1 MQFKDYFFAGVN
13 LIVFVLSLIT
23 DWNRL
28 LVFIVMTNLLL
39 MILDKLG
46 RGIVLRELMGFYSA
60 FICLFMPLMG
70 FMVYTQEHPLARLWV
85 RYMDIPEQTYFS
97 FALPAMSGFLLAVNW
112 PLANDSYSDMGDS
125 IKRVVDRSRVI
136 LGKIP
141 KVGTVLML
149 IGTVVFVFANFLP
162 TELKFVFML
171 FYFAAFTGFL
181 YVFYQPNMKW
191 KFLVLLLFGS
201 FIFSE
206 SLSSGMFT
214 IVAYMGLTL
223 FSFFF
228 LGRKF
233 RLWKKLSVILVGIV
247 LLFLIQSVKVSYR
260 TYTWRGVYEGNKLV
274 LFMKLIGDKFTQPI
288 NSAQISNE
296 LFPIYYRANQGY
308 NVMMVMKRFPS
319 YIPHDKGQNL
329 GTVIVSSF
337 VPRVFWP
344 DKPEAGG
351 RANMLYYTG
360 FLIEG
365 WSTNVGPLGEAYASF
380 GNFGGIIYM
389 IFLGILIRWAYLINL
404 RISRTYPLLLFWL
417 PVIFYQVTY
426 SAEADTLQIVNSITK
441 SAFFVWILFR
451 FQPIVFGVRRNV
463 FHKETKATSIVSL
476 NGD

>member
-1 MQFKDYFFAGVN
+1 MRFKDYLFAIIN

-23 DWNRL
+23 DWNRI
-28 LVFIVMTNLLL
+28 LVAIIMVNLLL

-70 FMVYTQEHPLARLWV
+70 FMVYTQDHPLARLWV

-97 FALPAMSGFLLAVNW
+97 FALPAMAGFLMAVTW
-112 PLANDSYSDMGDS
+112 PLSNDDYSDMGES
-125 IKRVVDRSRVI
+125 IKKLINRAKSVLIR
-136 LGKIP
+136 IP
-141 KVGTVLML
+141 K
-149 IGTVVFVFANFLP
+149 IGTLLMIIGAVVFVFADFLP
-162 TELKFVFML
+162 AELKFVFML
-171 FYFAAFTGFL
+171 LYFASFTGFL
-181 YVFYQPNMKW
+181 YVYYQPNMKW
-191 KFLVLLLFGS
+191 KIPVLILFGT
-201 FIFSE
+201 FILSE

-228 LGRKF
+228 LGKRFK
-233 RLWKKLSVILVGIV
+233 LWKKVTVILVGIL

-260 TYTWRGVYEGNKLV
+260 TYTWRGVYQGNKFA
-274 LFMKLIGDKFTQPI
+274 LFVKLIGDKLTDPI
-288 NSAQISNE
+288 NTSQLSNE
-296 LFPIYYRANQGY
+296 FFPIYYRANQGY

-319 YIPHDKGQNL
+319 YIPHDQGQNL
-329 GTVIVSSF
+329 GTVILSSF

-360 FLIEG
+360 FLVEG

-380 GNFGGIIYM
+380 GTVGGIIYM
-389 IFLGILIRWAYLINL
+389 FLLGVLIRWAFLLVL
-404 RISRTYPLLLFWL
+404 RSSRKYPLVLFWL

-441 SAFFVWILFR
+441 SAFFVWLLFR
-451 FQPIVFGVRRNV
+451 FQPIIFGVNKSV
-463 FHKETKATSIVSL
+463 FVRHSNSSL
-476 NGD
+476 KSPAIR